1 MAVVS
6 ISKIQLRRGLK
17 NSSSG
22 VPQLSSAEM
31 AWAIDTQQLYIGNGA
46 VSEGA
51 PAVGNTEIL
60 TEHSDILNLVD
71 LYTYKSLD
79 SNVVTGDTPV
89 TRTLQERLDD
99 RVSIRAFGA
108 YGDGTDQTDEIQRAI
123 FQLFLNDASK
133 LNYSSR
139 VILYMEPGTYRISS
153 TIYIPPFTTI
163 LGAGKDKTHII
174 STVAGPTFYTVNS
187 QSTPT
192 SIADRALTTSI
203 NQTKNVFISGI
214 SVEAPGDYTCFD
226 LDNITDSVINDIKL
240 QGNWS
245 TGTTIVDA
253 SIGIKLSGLSSVV
266 TSSRNQFNNI
276 EIDGFSYGVRSN
288 NDVSYNDFQYC
299 KLQSLGYGIVL
310 GDTADG
316 VTVGE
321 QTGPTHNSISKSIF
335 SDIDRHGFWVG
346 LGKYNQSSHNRYIDI
361 GNDSST
367 DTNAEYPCIRFN
379 SAGND
384 STDDHLVRFDNLA
397 YDPSIINT
405 GTDPF
410 VPDITGD
417 VISEQ
422 GFFHK
427 LTISEN
433 AFKVPLFRLPADM
446 DKTYEINYI
455 YRSNVVDA
463 IRKGT
468 LTIMVDTSTESTNVI
483 DDYNYEGNPSYIT
496 DISFDTIMR
505 DEDGD
510 SIDETVI
517 VRYDNTTTSDTGNFL
532 FKVKTFSVN

>member
-71 LYTYKSLD
+71 FYTYKSLD
-79 SNVVTGDTPV
+79 SNIVTGDTPV

-99 RVSIRAFGA
+99 RVSVRAFGA
-108 YGDGTDQTDEIQRAI
+108 NGDGTDQTTELQRAI
-123 FQLFLNDASK
+123 FQLFLNDSSK

-139 VILYMEPGTYRISS
+139 VILYIEPGTYRVSS
-153 TIYIPPFTTI
+153 TIYIPPFATI
-163 LGAGKDKTHII
+163 VGAGKEKTHII
-174 STVAGPTFYTVNS
+174 STVAGPTFYTINS
-187 QSTPT
+187 QSTSD
-192 SIADRALTTSI
+192 SIASRALTTTV
-203 NQTKNVFISGI
+203 NQTKNVHISGMSI
-214 SVEAPGDYTCFD
+214 ECPGSYTCFD
-226 LDNITDSVINDIKL
+226 LDNVVDSVFSDIKI

-245 TGTTIVDA
+245 TGTTLVDN
-253 SIGIKLSGLSSVV
+253 SIGIKLSALSSVV
-266 TSSRNQFNNI
+266 TSSRNQFYNI
-276 EIDGFSYGVRSN
+276 EIDGLSYGVRSN
-288 NDVSYNDFQYC
+288 SDVSYNDFEYC
-299 KLQSLGYGIVL
+299 KFQSLGYGVVL

-316 VTVGE
+316 VTVGQE
-321 QTGPTHNSISKSIF
+321 TGPIHTSISKSIF
-335 SDIDRHGFWVG
+335 SDIDRHGFWVDRG
-346 LGKYNQSSHNRYIDI
+346 QYNQSSNNRYVDI
-361 GNDSST
+361 GNDGST
-367 DTNAEYPCIRFN
+367 ETNAEYPCIRFD
-379 SAGND
+379 SSGNN
-384 STDDHLVRFDNLA
+384 STDDHLVRFDRLA

-427 LTISEN
+427 IAISESPSK
-433 AFKVPLFRLPADM
+433 APLMRLPADM
-446 DKTYEINYI
+446 DKTYEIDYI
-455 YRSNVVDA
+455 YKSNVVDI
-463 IRKGT
+463 IRKGKI
-468 LTIMVDTSTESTNVI
+468 TIMVNASAQSTNII
-483 DDYNYEGNPSYIT
+483 DDYNYEGNVLYIT
-496 DISFDTIMR
+496 DINFDTIMR
-505 DEDGD
+505 DEDSDG
-510 SIDETVI
+510 IDETV
-517 VRYDNTTTSDTGNFL
+517 VLRYDNQTTTDTGNFL